1 MQLNWCSLFL
11 PNALCHCSPC
21 ILFYPRHYPVPFAQ
35 AIVRIRQELIDGR
48 VHHEYPH
55 PMPPGLDT
63 VQRAPAASEGDGL
76 FKAARLEE
84 VVAYLRAGTNLRLPK
99 HWRDGIHWPRP
110 RIEPYFCFKP
120 SRQWVKDK
128 NRIISEI

>member
-1 MQLNWCSLFL
+1 
-11 PNALCHCSPC
+11 
-21 ILFYPRHYPVPFAQ
+21 
-35 AIVRIRQELIDGR
+35 
-48 VHHEYPH
+48 
-55 PMPPGLDT
+55 MPPGLDT